1 MKKPPREPGHGAEV
15 CVCVGVGVG
24 VCRPS
29 CVRKRQEAWKCRQ
42 SWDLR
47 AIPPRGWGVD
57 CISSG
62 RGPPPPP
69 LPPRK
74 AGAAS
79 FKAKGLP
86 ALASGVPALLAS
98 RPEASA
104 PRGLSSPIPELG
116 LRTAPCAPRR
126 PDAESAG
133 PLPSSGSRS
142 PGPPSALTSAPCWA
156 QPRPRSAGPAP
167 PARPLD
173 CPACLALRGSVHP
186 PDFQE
191 PFPLASLPRPRAS
204 SSLSSGP
211 VFSGLSYVSACC
223 CLKKKKM

>member
-142 PGPPSALTSAPCWA
+142 PGPALSAHLPALLGAAASSQRWTRAPRT
-156 QPRPRSAGPAP
+156 PAGLP
-167 PARPLD
+167 
-173 CPACLALRGSVHP
+173 
-186 PDFQE
+186 
-191 PFPLASLPRPRAS
+191 SLPCTAGFCSPT
-204 SSLSSGP
+204 
-211 VFSGLSYVSACC
+211 
-223 CLKKKKM
+223 